1 MVESSSSKREF
12 FCYKNLTFRWWSC
25 SVASTARSQGVAWF
39 SSALGSGVGG
49 FCFPQTSGDPT
60 WGWWSLM
67 KPTYMKYK
75 TRYPTGGLES
85 PIILNDNIYNK
96 YTEYYM
102 SLDLFFFRSFRMKN
116 LLDDVGHLDEGPKYG
131 FSWMGWSQEEIF
143 NGWLEEFSGMFED
156 FWWLKDRY
164 QRNGLYMII
173 HI

>member
-39 SSALGSGVGG
+39 SFALGSGVGG

-60 WGWWSLM
+60 SGWWSLM
-67 KPTYMKYK
+67 KPTYMQYK

-85 PIILNDNIYNK
+85 PIIFNDIYIINILNI
-96 YTEYYM
+96 TFHWIC
-102 SLDLFFFRSFRMKN
+102 FFFAVSGWKN
-116 LLDDVGHLDEGPKYG
+116 LLDDVGHLDEDLNIHGWVEARRK
-131 FSWMGWSQEEIF
+131 FSMDDWRSKGI
-143 NGWLEEFSGMFED
+143 FED
-156 FWWLKDRY
+156 FWWLKDWY
-164 QRNGLYMII
+164 GSISKKWII